1 MKQQSHSNIKRNEEE
16 KNRTIL
22 VQRVLSNKA
31 VFFTIF
37 RERKKWRERE
47 KKRNTHPYVCI
58 TFMNYMSNRKKN
70 NSQQTNDE
78 NKQMKH

>member
-47 KKRNTHPYVCI
+47 KKKHTSIRMYNIYELHEQQ
-58 TFMNYMSNRKKN
+58 KKN